1 MGQDPCRR
9 GEPSW
14 PLWPLGLIL
23 TRVAASWGCAGLLNS
38 GPGGLIPAPPAPWG
52 DVQELGMQREKFPWE
67 KGINLHPPP
76 PLRCKWGSSGRC
88 QGTSPSLGTSSPTV
102 QLRQHATRKALIT
115 QCHQPFLPLH
125 HPGAPAGLL
134 PLPPAELTP
143 PGKPAGSGHE
153 LLRPARGPLCVT
165 GTWAHVGGLEG
176 GAERRGSRAVGKD
189 SGPRLRGQRC
199 AGAGIVS
206 PSLPASLSLLP
217 SSGLGRGR
225 GRGRAATALGS
236 TRLQLLPALHTHS

>member
-1 MGQDPCRR
+1 MALVAPWPDPDPCRCQLGLRWFAQPRPR
-9 GEPSW
+9 GSYPCSPCCMGGRTGAGNAEREI
-14 PLWPLGLIL
+14 PLGE
-23 TRVAASWGCAGLLNS
+23 RDKSA
-38 GPGGLIPAPPAPWG
+38 
-52 DVQELGMQREKFPWE
+52 
-67 KGINLHPPP
+67 PPP

-88 QGTSPSLGTSSPTV
+88 QGTSPSLGTSSLNV

-143 PGKPAGSGHE
+143 PGKPAGSGRE

-189 SGPRLRGQRC
+189 SGPRLRGQGC

-217 SSGLGRGR
+217 SSGLCRGR